1 MSTSVGKILGTVAL
15 AIVALCAGGCKKDSP
30 EVGTTTTTSTEIV
43 VESQPVQLTTPKDD
57 YLATVRRE
65 QLVLRRRIDDELRVI
80 DRALSKPATKLDAKT
95 RAGLVEKRETLRAD
109 AAVVDRAD
117 ERGWDEL
124 KAVVEHDLEGQP
136 QM

>member
-1 MSTSVGKILGTVAL
+1 MTKTVGKNLGIFAIGLVAICTVA
-15 AIVALCAGGCKKDSP
+15 CAKDKP
-30 EVGTTTTTSTEIV
+30 EVGTTETTSAEV
-43 VESQPVQLTTPKDD
+43 ARPAPPVASTDG

-65 QLVLRRRIDDELRVI
+65 QLVLRSRIDDELRTIERRLGELRRAPRVDPKAI
-80 DRALSKPATKLDAKT
+80 DE
-95 RAGLVEKRETLRAD
+95 LVEKRETLKAD

>member
-1 MSTSVGKILGTVAL
+1 MTKRRLLSGLQH
-15 AIVALCAGGCKKDSP
+15 CACQRRSNIWK
-30 EVGTTTTTSTEIV
+30 
-43 VESQPVQLTTPKDD
+43 
-57 YLATVRRE
+57 RE
-65 QLVLRRRIDDELRVI
+65 QLVLRSRIDDELRTIERRLGELRRAPRI
-80 DRALSKPATKLDAKT
+80 DPKAIDE
-95 RAGLVEKRETLRAD
+95 LVEKRETLKAD